1 MKNIYV
7 HLLELHAT
15 CPSLV
20 LATVT
25 RSTGSTPQK
34 PGSSAIF
41 GKNGLISG
49 TVGGG
54 ILEAKVQE
62 ISQKALMSEDSSQPA
77 FSLNKEA
84 PDGEDAL
91 CGGHI
96 SVLIDSNPFK
106 YLSVYEEIKRSAND
120 KMPGV
125 LITMITG
132 SEEEKVHI
140 SRYWMTEN
148 NKPAI
153 PHQYI
158 QKIEQGVNNI
168 LAKLDPAG
176 FRELEIS
183 TPGEEQS
190 SLFLL
195 EPVFPPPSLVIA
207 GAGHIG
213 KALAHLGHL
222 LDFEVTV
229 IDDRPEFANRNNLPD
244 ADCIVVEDIGKAFQK
259 LKTDSDTYI
268 VIVTRGHKDDTAA
281 LKACIGYEAAYIGM
295 IGSKNKIS
303 TMRRTFI
310 ENGWTDEQRWK
321 KIHAPVGVDINSK
334 TVEEI
339 AVSIAAQLVK
349 VKNTKG

>member
-1 MKNIYV
+1 MKNIYIQ
-7 HLLELHAT
+7 LLDLHET
-15 CPSLV
+15 CSSLV
-20 LATVT
+20 LSTVT
-25 RSTGSTPQK
+25 GSIGSTPQK

-62 ISQKALMSEDSSQPA
+62 ISQNALVSKDSSQPT
-77 FSLNKEA
+77 FFLNKDV
-84 PDGEDAL
+84 PDGEDAI
-91 CGGHI
+91 CGGQI
-96 SVLIDSNPFK
+96 RVLIDSNPFN
-106 YLSVYEEIKRSAND
+106 YLSVYEEIKRSSND

-132 SEEEKVHI
+132 MREKKVLI

-148 NKPAI
+148 DKPAI
-153 PHQYI
+153 PHKYL
-158 QKIEQGVNNI
+158 QKIEPEVNNI
-168 LAKLDPAG
+168 LAKCDPAD
-176 FRELEIS
+176 FRELELSI
-183 TPGEEQS
+183 PGEEQS

-213 KALAHLGHL
+213 KALTHLGYL

-244 ADCIVVEDIGKAFQK
+244 ADYIVVEDIGQAFQK
-259 LKTDSDTYI
+259 LKTDYDTYI
-268 VIVTRGHKDDTAA
+268 VIVTRGHKDDAAA

-295 IGSKNKIS
+295 IGSKNKIA
-303 TMRRTFI
+303 TMRRNFI
-310 ENGWTDEQRWK
+310 ENGWTDEQQWK
-321 KIHAPVGVDINSK
+321 QIHAPVGVDINSK

-339 AVSIAAQLVK
+339 AVSIAAQMVK
-349 VKNTKG
+349 VKNCRR